1 MHSLLQSVGLSNK
14 PNPDLVGFFKQQCF
28 LCSHLCTVI
37 MDISFPLHLPQ
48 LGLLEALYPLQPGTL
63 LACLWV
69 DNTEQ
74 PGKGTST
81 SIFALCLVFL
91 YSLSSM
97 VASPYKVTPLPKS
110 WEWEEMQLPCC
121 LSWSKSL
128 QCHFHH
134 SLRRYRFQERDQ
146 ARSAWW
152 ESACISHLVYEEFVS
167 WD

>member
-69 DNTEQ
+69 ANTEQ

-81 SIFALCLVFL
+81 PSLLSVWSFYIVF
-91 YSLSSM
+91 
-97 VASPYKVTPLPKS
+97 P
-110 WEWEEMQLPCC
+110 
-121 LSWSKSL
+121 
-128 QCHFHH
+128 
-134 SLRRYRFQERDQ
+134 
-146 ARSAWW
+146 AWW
-152 ESACISHLVYEEFVS
+152 PHHTRWLHFQSHGNGRKCSCHVVSHDRSHCSVIFTIHWGDTGSRRGIRHALLGGRVPVYLI
-167 WD
+167 